1 MIPGLLSYNPG
12 VPTPRAQ
19 RQALGLFAGATLAG
33 ILLTLS
39 VASLAMVFG
48 VSLAQ
53 ALCPFVLISG
63 FFIAQ
68 YAVARLLRMPIR
80 GPSEPMG
87 PIEPPEEEGAGED
100 EAE

>member
-1 MIPGLLSYNPG
+1 MPPQ
-12 VPTPRAQ
+12 AQ
-19 RQALGLFAGATLAG
+19 RQALGLFAGAALAG

-39 VASLAMVFG
+39 IASLAMVFG

-53 ALCPFVLISG
+53 ALCPVVLISG
-63 FFIAQ
+63 FFLAQ

-87 PIEPPEEEGAGED
+87 PPED
-100 EAE
+100 EAEDSGDG